1 MRISEGHVREVVL
14 DASGKAA
21 VRVTCPQRAI
31 PSPGRYTLA
40 WSPDDTDASLA
51 APLFPTEISDQ
62 GFLAGSPVP
71 HSWEPGTVLVLNGP
85 LGHGFSIPKTIR
97 HLLLIA
103 MGESFSRLIPFIRLS
118 LDRNAAVAL
127 FTDCALPL
135 LPTAVEVYPLLDLPG
150 ALAWAD
156 FIGIDLPIDAL
167 DSLRPHLDLQ
177 PGSDLPCQAQVLI
190 YSHMP
195 CGGTA
200 ECCACAVPGKR
211 NPKLS
216 CKDGPVFDLQD
227 LKW

>member
-1 MRISEGHVREVVL
+1 
-14 DASGKAA
+14 
-21 VRVTCPQRAI
+21 
-31 PSPGRYTLA
+31 
-40 WSPDDTDASLA
+40 
-51 APLFPTEISDQ
+51 
-62 GFLAGSPVP
+62 
-71 HSWEPGTVLVLNGP
+71 
-85 LGHGFSIPKTIR
+85 
-97 HLLLIA
+97 

-167 DSLRPHLDLQ
+167 DSLRPHLGLQ